1 MKQRELGAPGLMEEY
16 STKKRLKKTV
26 SVVVLMAFACVSA
39 LSGCGKEERAAR
51 TEEDVQEI
59 REDVSSDSAGQE
71 AQPSD
76 ENTTNILIAYFS
88 RADNVQQDSNL
99 DATSSASINLKGEEY
114 TGNMEIMAQ
123 YIQEE
128 VGGDLF
134 SVQTAELY
142 SQNYRETTDQ
152 AKEEQNNDE
161 RPELVSHVENMEQ
174 YDVVFL
180 GYPNWWGGLP
190 MPMFTF
196 LEEYDF
202 SGKTIIPFC
211 SHGGSA
217 LGSGPS
223 EIQELCPDATLLEGL
238 AVSGS
243 QVEKSKSDIQ
253 SWAAGLSL

>member
-128 VGGDLF
+128 VGGDLV
-134 SVQTAELY
+134 SVQTA
-142 SQNYRETTDQ
+142 
-152 AKEEQNNDE
+152 
-161 RPELVSHVENMEQ
+161 
-174 YDVVFL
+174 
-180 GYPNWWGGLP
+180 
-190 MPMFTF
+190 
-196 LEEYDF
+196 
-202 SGKTIIPFC
+202 
-211 SHGGSA
+211 
-217 LGSGPS
+217 
-223 EIQELCPDATLLEGL
+223 ELCPDATLLEGL
-238 AVSGS
+238 AVSGL
-243 QVEKSKSDIQ
+243 QVEESKSDIQ
-253 SWAAGLSL
+253 SWAAGLDL

>member
-1 MKQRELGAPGLMEEY
+1 MR
-16 STKKRLKKTV
+16 KRLRKTISMV
-26 SVVVLMAFACVSA
+26 MITVFTGVFV
-39 LSGCGKEERAAR
+39 LSGCGKEERETR
-51 TEEDVQEI
+51 TEEDAQGIQE
-59 REDVSSDSAGQE
+59 EASSGSAGQE
-71 AQPSD
+71 AQSSSD
-76 ENTTNILIAYFS
+76 EQTTNILIAYFT
-88 RADNVQQDSNL
+88 RADNVKQDSNL
-99 DATSSASINLKGEEY
+99 DATSSASINLEGDDY
-114 TGNMEIMAQ
+114 IGNLEIMAQ

-142 SQNYRETTDQ
+142 SQNYRETTNQ

-161 RPELVSHVENMEQ
+161 RPELVSHVENVEQ

-223 EIQELCPDATLLEGL
+223 EIQELCPEATLLEGL

-243 QVEKSKSDIQ
+243 QVEGSQSDIQ
-253 SWAAGLSL
+253 SWIEGLGL

>member
-1 MKQRELGAPGLMEEY
+1 MR
-16 STKKRLKKTV
+16 KRWKKTL
-26 SVVVLMAFACVSA
+26 SVVMITAFAGVFA
-39 LSGCGKEERAAR
+39 LSGCGNEERETR

-59 REDVSSDSAGQE
+59 QEEASSGSAGQE
-71 AQPSD
+71 TQASD
-76 ENTTNILIAYFS
+76 EQTTNILIAYFT

-99 DATSSASINLKGEEY
+99 DATSSASINLEGDDY
-114 TGNMEIMAQ
+114 IGNMEIMAQ

-223 EIQELCPDATLLEGL
+223 EIQKLCPDAALLEGI

-243 QVEKSKSDIQ
+243 QVEESQADIQ
-253 SWAAGLSL
+253 SWIADLGL